1 MAAPYSDLYHLISGR
16 KVMSQGQRMM
26 TSNGATSSSQQ
37 NANRTEYLDTSTL
50 KHLQLIA
57 GPSHPK
63 EQLPKGTDF
72 LELANRVSKHIFP
85 FVFAQFSSLN
95 AEFVMFDSKS
105 KRTRDAVEEN
115 FYFYGPANR
124 INEHMFT
131 FVLAERSMFDFKFLM
146 FSQTRMF

>member
-1 MAAPYSDLYHLISGR
+1 MTAPYSNLFHLISGR
-16 KVMSQGQRMM
+16 KVVSQGQRMM

-72 LELANRVSKHIFP
+72 LELANRV
-85 FVFAQFSSLN
+85 
-95 AEFVMFDSKS
+95 
-105 KRTRDAVEEN
+105 
-115 FYFYGPANR
+115 G
-124 INEHMFT
+124 EHMLS
-131 FVLAERSMFDFKFLM
+131 FVLAECSMFDFMFLT
-146 FSQTRMF
+146 FSLAFTRPGCLLRATYSLQTASKVRERLFSSFAWSIQHAPI